1 MTLNR
6 RAFMNSAALAAI
18 ATLLPVGGNALAMA
32 VGQVAH
38 RILAADKLSFL
49 TEKVA
54 KAVVLLSL
62 GAEVEKD
69 LKELQYAHDEFDNIL
84 LGFKEGKGTS
94 GVDRERFVSVNN
106 ALKEV
111 EALWAPYRIAI
122 EEIIEAGSVDDEHL
136 HLIVDNDEVLEKACH
151 EVVRKL
157 EEAYG
162 DVDIDIALAL
172 ALDFAGRQR
181 MYTQK
186 ICKEIALAATGKET
200 AEHHEKFKKNAKKFG
215 KIIDVLIE
223 GGSSSIT
230 MAKPP
235 SNAALKA
242 LTEVQT
248 HWAKMQPVVEKLD
261 SQEVPN
267 IDDVSHFCAEMDV
280 LEIESEK
287 AALLYEEAI
296 KLDS

>member
-18 ATLLPVGGNALAMA
+18 TTLLPVGGNALAMA

-111 EALWAPYRIAI
+111 EALWAPYRKAI

-162 DVDIDIALAL
+162 DVDIDLALAL

-200 AEHHEKFKKNAKKFG
+200 AEPPRKVQKERQEIRQDHRCVDRRQQQLDHDG
-215 KIIDVLIE
+215 K
-223 GGSSSIT
+223 T
-230 MAKPP
+230 A
-235 SNAALKA
+235 
-242 LTEVQT
+242 
-248 HWAKMQPVVEKLD
+248 
-261 SQEVPN
+261 
-267 IDDVSHFCAEMDV
+267 
-280 LEIESEK
+280 
-287 AALLYEEAI
+287 
-296 KLDS
+296 

>member
-162 DVDIDIALAL
+162 DVDIDLALAL

-200 AEHHEKFKKNAKKFG
+200 AEHHKKFKKNAKKFG

-223 GGSSSIT
+223 GSSSSIT

-235 SNAALKA
+235 SNAALEA
-242 LTEVQT
+242 LTEVQV
-248 HWAKMQPVVEKLD
+248 HWAKLQPVVEQLD

-267 IDDVSHFCAEMDV
+267 IDDVVHFCEEMDV
-280 LEIESEK
+280 LELESEK

>member
-1 MTLNR
+1 MKMNR
-6 RAFMNSAALAAI
+6 RVFLNSASLAACVAI
-18 ATLLPVGGNALAMA
+18 VPVGGSALAMA
-32 VGQVAH
+32 AGQVAH

-69 LKELQYAHDEFDNIL
+69 LAELQEAHDEFDDIL
-84 LGFKEGKGTS
+84 LGFREGKGSS

-111 EALWAPYRIAI
+111 EKLWMPYRKAI
-122 EEIIEAGSVDDEHL
+122 EEIIEAGKVDDEHL
-136 HLIVDNDEVLEKACH
+136 HLIVDNDEVLEKTCH

-162 DVDIDIALAL
+162 DVDIDLALAL

-181 MYTQK
+181 MLTQK
-186 ICKEIALAATGKET
+186 ICKEIALAATGQDTE
-200 AEHHEKFKKNAKKFG
+200 EHHKKFKKNAKKFG
-215 KIIDVLIE
+215 KIVDVLIE

-235 SNAALKA
+235 SNAALEA

-248 HWAKMQPVVEKLD
+248 HWAKLQPVVEQLD
-261 SQEVPN
+261 SVDVPN
-267 IDDVSHFCAEMDV
+267 VDDVAHFCAEMDV